1 MGAKLSSTRFQ
12 MDQDSEQSWTFQV
25 LEYCSWKE
33 RCDILSTSKVHH
45 QITRADLFWRWLLS
59 RLEIENGVY
68 FPKTRPTL
76 NYKSL
81 FKELYVLKN
90 MWESTT
96 VEDEEN
102 NNRVVNS
109 LQAGDKNKISV
120 YARFSPKRLQLNDI
134 VDENNENVNDNGDND
149 QEVTL
154 PLYQRLAMIKL
165 SHNLKGNRQALKVL
179 ASEGGKKCSDISP
192 LTMLINRLDLI
203 ENERAKNAINNAMRI
218 KTWELKL

>member
-12 MDQDSEQSWTFQV
+12 MDQESEQSWTFQV
-25 LEYCSWKE
+25 LEYCTWKE
-33 RCDILSTSKVHH
+33 RCNILSTSKVYY
-45 QITRADLFWRWLLS
+45 QLTKADLFWRWLLN

-76 NYKSL
+76 NYKGL

-90 MWESTT
+90 MWKATT
-96 VEDEEN
+96 IEEEDSDKCI
-102 NNRVVNS
+102 VNS

-134 VDENNENVNDNGDND
+134 VDENNENINDNGDKD

-179 ASEGGKKCSDISP
+179 ASEGGMQLFDTSP
-192 LTMLINRLDLI
+192 IFILICFI
-203 ENERAKNAINNAMRI
+203 
-218 KTWELKL
+218 